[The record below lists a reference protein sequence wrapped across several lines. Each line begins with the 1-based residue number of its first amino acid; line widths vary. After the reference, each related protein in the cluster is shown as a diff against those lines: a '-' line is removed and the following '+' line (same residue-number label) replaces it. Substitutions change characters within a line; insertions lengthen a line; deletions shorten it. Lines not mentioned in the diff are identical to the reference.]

1 MSQLHFLIAAENSGA
16 ERLARWLNENSDIT
30 VTDSHLFGQF
40 GGLWPGREGKLESQL
55 TWDRMVR
62 AQAKRNSGRFLDLDR
77 ASYQRKL
84 MANLIGSIV
93 EFHLK
98 ASGDSRLLEKVCP
111 YPGTSRIVFAN
122 IRRYC
127 PESTMIRLVRDGR
140 DVLVH
145 HALAWLTR
153 DAQGTDRYSYL
164 IERRPDLEL
173 GRFFDDHFIERWA
186 LWWSEIVRLGR
197 KLQKIEDPPFLL
209 RYEDLMREPGN
220 GLEQLSSILKFE
232 VPIGAEIRASQFQ
245 PRFQGQVLP
254 GWSNF
259 FVRRDGEVFQR
270 VAGDVLEAMNYEVG
284 DRWVD
289 DLPEKL
295 SWPPR
300 CSQGELLEGLP
311 FV

>member
-1 MSQLHFLIAAENSGA
+1 
-16 ERLARWLNENSDIT
+16 
-30 VTDSHLFGQF
+30 
-40 GGLWPGREGKLESQL
+40 EGKLESQL

-84 MANLIGSIV
+84 MANLIGSVV

-98 ASGDSRLLEKVCP
+98 ESGDSRLLEKVCP

-164 IERRPDLEL
+164 IERRPDLGL

-197 KLQKIEDPPFLL
+197 KIQKIEEPPFLL
-209 RYEDLMREPGN
+209 RYEDLMREPGS

-232 VPIGAEIRASQFQ
+232 VPIEAEIKASQFQ

>member
-1 MSQLHFLIAAENSGA
+1 MIAAENSGA

-62 AQAKRNSGRFLDLDR
+62 AQAKRNSGRFIDLDR

-84 MANLIGSIV
+84 MADLIGSV
-93 EFHLK
+93 VDFHLK

-122 IRRYC
+122 IRRDC

-197 KLQKIEDPPFLL
+197 KLQKIEEPPFLL

-220 GLEQLSSILKFE
+220 RLEKLSSILKFE
-232 VPIGAEIRASQFQ
+232 VPIGAEKKASLFQ
-245 PRFQGQVLP
+245 PRFRGQVLP

-259 FVRRDGEVFQR
+259 FVRRDGEVFHR

>member
-232 VPIGAEIRASQFQ
+232 VPSGAEIRASQFQ
-245 PRFQGQVLP
+245 PRFQGQVVP

-284 DRWVD
+284 ERWVD

-295 SWPPR
+295 SWAPR

>member
-84 MANLIGSIV
+84 MANLIGSMV

-98 ASGDSRLLEKVCP
+98 ACGDSRLLEKVCP
-111 YPGTSRIVFAN
+111 FPGTSRIVFAN

-254 GWSNF
+254 GWSTRGF
-259 FVRRDGEVFQR
+259 GF
-270 VAGDVLEAMNYEVG
+270 AGDTSALF
-284 DRWVD
+284 
-289 DLPEKL
+289 PH
-295 SWPPR
+295 
-300 CSQGELLEGLP
+300 
-311 FV
+311 